1 MLLFHET
8 LYELQGRLFEINRDF
23 GALKV
28 GFEGLDPPALALAP
42 GLMVRVYECVER
54 SEEGI
59 EAARRIAG
67 ELYGMMVG
75 MGEGGVEVVGRGG
88 L

>member
-28 GFEGLDPPALALAP
+28 GFEGLDPPAP
-42 GLMVRVYECVER
+42 RLMVRVYECVER
-54 SEEGI
+54 SEEGM

-75 MGEGGVEVVGRGG
+75 MGEGEGV
-88 L
+88 